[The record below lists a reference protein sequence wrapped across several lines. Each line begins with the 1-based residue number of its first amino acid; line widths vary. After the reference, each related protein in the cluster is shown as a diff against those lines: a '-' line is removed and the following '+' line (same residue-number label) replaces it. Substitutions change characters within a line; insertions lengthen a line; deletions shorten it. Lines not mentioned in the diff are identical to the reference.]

1 MEKREDGWR
10 ERGEYECGVRL
21 AFSFPTLS
29 HLGTLFRM
37 DLLLQLLI
45 SADDLTSTLKCALLN
60 SQVILNPIRWT
71 MRLIKPSHTKKNQ
84 MR

>member
-1 MEKREDGWR
+1 MWSPAGF
-10 ERGEYECGVRL
+10 L
-21 AFSFPTLS
+21 FSHFIS

-45 SADDLTSTLKCALLN
+45 SADDLTNTLKCALLN

-71 MRLIKPSHTKKNQ
+71 MRLTKPSHTHTHKSNEIRVQ
-84 MR
+84 CSF